1 MQSTVGKTPINTLL
15 KFGYCVGERV
25 SKQVALG
32 YGSCITAVEVYLRGG
47 MNNLFG
53 QKRFLI
59 NLEVRN
65 NGNVFPG

>member
-1 MQSTVGKTPINTLL
+1 MIIWSLCTLI
-15 KFGYCVGERV
+15 FGYCVGERV

-32 YGSCITAVEVYLRGG
+32 YGSCITVVEVCWRGG

-53 QKRFLI
+53 QKGFLI

-65 NGNVFPG
+65 NGKVFPG